1 VVKSSSDNKFSS
13 EELDLITTWTL
24 PDMNKHQSGEAG
36 SYPRSVLTA
45 DEIESI
51 QKQAYDEA
59 FKQGKE
65 EGLKAG
71 LQEGQANISQKKAQF
86 EQLMSSLELPFSEQ
100 DDQIE
105 EELVALAMLVAKQLV
120 RRELKIDPGQV
131 IAVVRDAMSILPV
144 SSQKISLRLHP
155 EDAELVRSAFALED
169 TDLAWKIAEDPLITR
184 GGCEVVTET
193 SRIDATIEKRL
204 AAVIATALGGERE
217 ADDS

>member
-1 VVKSSSDNKFSS
+1 MKNLSDSKFSG
-13 EELDLITTWTL
+13 EDLEAVTTWKL
-24 PDMNKHQSGEAG
+24 PEIENHQSDELG
-36 SYPRSVLTA
+36 SYPNAVLTA

-51 QKQAYDEA
+51 QKQAYEEA
-59 FKQGKE
+59 FQQGRE
-65 EGLKAG
+65 EGLKTG
-71 LQEGQANISQKKAQF
+71 LQEGQAEIALHLAQF
-86 EQLMSSLELPFSEQ
+86 RGLVDSFDDPLSQLDSKV
-100 DDQIE
+100 E
-105 EELVALAMLVAKQLV
+105 EELVSLAMLVARQLV

-144 SSQKISLRLHP
+144 SSQKVSLRLHP

-169 TDLAWKIAEDPLITR
+169 TDLAWKISEDPLLTR

-217 ADDS
+217 TDEP

>member
-1 VVKSSSDNKFSS
+1 MKSSSDKKFSS
-13 EELDLITTWTL
+13 EELDLVTTWAL
-24 PDMNKHQSGEAG
+24 PDINRHQPG
-36 SYPRSVLTA
+36 SVLTA
-45 DEIESI
+45 NEIESI

-59 FKQGKE
+59 FKQGQE
-65 EGLKAG
+65 EGLKTG
-71 LQEGQANISQKKAQF
+71 LQAGKAEISRKTAQF
-86 EQLMSSLELPFSEQ
+86 EQLISSLESPFKQ
-100 DDQIE
+100 LDNRVE

-144 SSQKISLRLHP
+144 SSQKISLRLNP

-184 GGCEVVTET
+184 GGCEVVTEN

-217 ADDS
+217 ADGS